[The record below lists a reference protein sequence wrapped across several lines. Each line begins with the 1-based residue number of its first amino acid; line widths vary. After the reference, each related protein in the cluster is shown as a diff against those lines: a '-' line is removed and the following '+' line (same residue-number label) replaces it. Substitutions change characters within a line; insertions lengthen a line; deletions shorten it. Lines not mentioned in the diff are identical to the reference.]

1 MRNVYIYLAG
11 IATDL
16 FLQENISKEK
26 AISKRKLEK
35 NYNWEQNYR
44 VFAHTLI
51 KQTDIKLIKPNYYSH
66 TNFSVN
72 CKGEYMYQYF
82 LYYNYCLLF
91 IIIYLIYISLV
102 CILYISIL
110 LFYLLLLID
119 KPILYFILY
128 LRVDKAI
135 SN

>member
-1 MRNVYIYLAG
+1 MFTYTWLES
-11 IATDL
+11 
-16 FLQENISKEK
+16 LQICFFKKIFHKEK

-51 KQTDIKLIKPNYYSH
+51 KHTDIKLIKPNYHSH

-72 CKGEYMYQYF
+72 CKGEYIYQYF
-82 LYYNYCLLF
+82 IYCLLF
-91 IIIYLIYISLV
+91 IIIIYYISLDLV

-128 LRVDKAI
+128 LWVDKATI
-135 SN
+135 